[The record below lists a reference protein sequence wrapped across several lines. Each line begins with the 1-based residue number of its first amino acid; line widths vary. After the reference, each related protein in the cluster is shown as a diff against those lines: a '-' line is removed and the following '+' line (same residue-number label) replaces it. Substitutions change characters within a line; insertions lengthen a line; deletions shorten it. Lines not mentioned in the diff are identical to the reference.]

1 MQAISK
7 NPSAQHGK
15 QGIPAGN
22 TKRTYFF
29 ILAYATLL
37 LLLPALLFSC
47 KKKVLEE
54 PSDYNPCTD
63 TTTYFRYADSSYKQY
78 IPFTGTDTLRFIR
91 SNTNDT
97 LVFLGEKPVSNF
109 SNATSYINK
118 CPKQYKLAYQYYRFN
133 CSAYPSGPI
142 TVGVYAPYADA
153 PYRMNITVNNWY
165 YEDSVNCLGAPYE
178 LASRTIRGRLYTNLE
193 LLGNYDNPSDT
204 SYYACYSA
212 TYGLVQIK
220 QRTGE
225 YWDLVP
231 KP

>member
-7 NPSAQHGK
+7 KPSAKHGK
-15 QGIPAGN
+15 QDIPAGN

-54 PSDYNPCTD
+54 PSDINPCTD
-63 TTTYFRYADSSYKQY
+63 TTTYFRYADSTYKQF
-78 IPFTGTDTLRFIR
+78 ITFTGTDTLRFIR

-97 LVFLGEKPVSNF
+97 LTFLGAKPVSGF
-109 SNATSYINK
+109 SNANKYIGSCIERHKLGFEYYSFNSSTY
-118 CPKQYKLAYQYYRFN
+118 PK
-133 CSAYPSGPI
+133 PI
-142 TVGVYAPYADA
+142 AFGIYAPNADA
-153 PYRMNITVNNWY
+153 PYRINMTLDTWY
-165 YEDSVNCLGAPYE
+165 YEDSLNCLGPPYD
-178 LASRTIRGRLYTNLE
+178 LASRHIRGKLYTNLE
-193 LLGNYDNPSDT
+193 LLSDYSNPADT

-220 QRTGE
+220 LRSGE
-225 YWDLVP
+225 YWDLIP